1 MTSLPI
7 TEKMEQRL
15 KELKDEFASG
25 QKMLADL
32 ETQQANLKSTLLR
45 ISGAIQV
52 LEELLV
58 EMKSVNSEA
67 DAVEMQHVSSGLD

>member
-1 MTSLPI
+1 MTSLPMK
-7 TEKMEQRL
+7 EKMEQRL